1 MKKAK
6 PAMLVIVLLTIGSAI
21 TICFGAWHLF
31 VPSIWNWYSYIPAD
45 ARELVVAVR
54 AINVFFSM
62 SLVISGAVMLV
73 FTHRR
78 PMVTFYARS
87 ISISLTV
94 LWGLRVALQLIWPQ
108 GSMNPALQYGMLGIF
123 VMVFAM
129 FAYSSWFLRDDAQ
142 GPRGGRQ

>member
-6 PAMLVIVLLTIGSAI
+6 PAMPVIVVLTIGSAI

-31 VPSIWNWYSYIPAD
+31 VPSIWNWYSYFPGEAT
-45 ARELVVAVR
+45 ELVVAVR
-54 AINVFFSM
+54 AINVFFST
-62 SLVISGAVMLV
+62 SLVAFGVVMLV
-73 FTHRR
+73 FIHRK

-87 ISISLTV
+87 MSISLTV

-108 GSMNPALQYGMLGIF
+108 GSMVPALQYGMLGVF

-129 FAYSSWFLRDDAQ
+129 FAYSSCFLRDASRN
-142 GPRGGRQ
+142 PAGGNE

>member
-31 VPSIWNWYSYIPAD
+31 VPAIWNWYSYIPSGAG
-45 ARELVVAVR
+45 ELIVAVR

-73 FTHRR
+73 FTHRK
-78 PMVTFYARS
+78 PMITFYARS

-108 GSMNPALQYGMLGIF
+108 GSMVPALQYGMLGIF
-123 VMVFAM
+123 IMVFAM
-129 FAYSSWFLRDDAQ
+129 FAYSSCFLRDASRS
-142 GPRGGRQ
+142 PAGGTQ